1 MKQNNKN
8 ELMAAVATLIIA
20 VAALLVLV
28 FSNLHCQWPP
38 AEADLAQQL
47 QQDSIMFGGEYVM
60 LGNTLE
66 PTESQEMDTESP
78 AEAAEEPTEQPEA
91 PGEDMEN
98 AGKPAPKQA
107 EPITQ
112 KQPSPMK
119 AKVKPTEKK
128 TEKTG
133 PATAARPDKKVEQN
147 RNGKTASAVASSVKN
162 AFGRSKGNGSGKQG
176 APNGNASQGALQ
188 GNPGLSGLDGYTV
201 ASWGRPHSR
210 WEGTVQVRV
219 RVNARG
225 KVIEARAVG
234 GSGQAYAHPEVRR
247 SCEQE
252 SLKSAF
258 SVKKSR
264 TTEGIG
270 IITWRFI

>member
-1 MKQNNKN
+1 MKQDNKN

-28 FSNLHCQWPP
+28 FSSMHCQWPP

-66 PTESQEMDTESP
+66 STESQEMDNESP
-78 AEAAEEPTEQPEA
+78 AEATEEPADQPEA
-91 PGEDMEN
+91 PGDDMED

-119 AKVKPTEKK
+119 VKEKPAEKK

-147 RNGKTASAVASSVKN
+147 RNGKAASAVASSVKN
-162 AFGRSKGNGSGKQG
+162 AFGRSQGNGSGKQG
-176 APNGNASQGALQ
+176 SPNGNSSQGALQ

-210 WEGTVQVRV
+210 WEGTVKVRV

-225 KVIEARAVG
+225 KVIEATAVG
-234 GSGQAYAHPEVRR
+234 GSGQAYSHPEVRR

-270 IITWRFI
+270 IITWRFV